1 MIIEVKPSSK
11 WDPNWWDIVNNK
23 ATESGRVRDIKEPV
37 FFSALSQLHFYM
49 AHSGANYAGPLY
61 GVLLTDKFLVPVK
74 RDGSTYG
81 ELQIAT
87 PIPWTRHFKEGELI
101 SDFTIQSAL
110 WYMCMLS
117 SMPNWHYDHETT
129 NRPGRKGMEETET
142 KHREQEK

>member
-11 WDPNWWDIVNNK
+11 WDPNWWDIVNNE
-23 ATESGRVRDIKEPV
+23 ATESGRARKIEDPV
-37 FFSALSQLHFYM
+37 FYSALSQLHFYM
-49 AHSGANYAGPLY
+49 THSGAEYAGPLY

-74 RDGSTYG
+74 RNGSKFG

-87 PIPWTRHFKEGELI
+87 PIPWTRHFQGGELI

-117 SMPNWHYDHETT
+117 SMPDWHY
-129 NRPGRKGMEETET
+129 KGKQVARELRSET
-142 KHREQEK
+142 KMMDTDRKSQEK